1 MTFLHNLIN
10 RSILVLFLLIFLIP
24 NVSTVA
30 VTNITQLTYGTEIS
44 YSNPAWS
51 PDGKKIVLN
60 KNEIIHTMNADGSN
74 ITSTGQSGYFAKWTP
89 DGTKIVFNLDGS
101 ISIMNIDGSDQ
112 KKLIAPANN
121 PTISSDGK
129 QIAFDAGGVPGVP
142 VTPDEGIGIFVM
154 NTEGADVKRIAYDF
168 PRGELILPSWSP
180 DGKKIVFT
188 KDGYDGTIHI
198 MDFDGSNMTS
208 TGQQGTYARWSPDGE
223 HIAFLSNRAGD
234 MFLGMKLDHIY
245 LMDSEGT
252 NVSQLTFGDKRW
264 DKIFDLAPDGKRI
277 VFGSEVPPTAPKTI
291 NNIYIMT
298 LDFNITLPT
307 VIKTST
313 VTPTATETTTQTPEV
328 PGFSLLIALL
338 SIALLVLAKKS
349 KT

>member
-1 MTFLHNLIN
+1 MTFFHNLIN
-10 RSILVLFLLIFLIP
+10 RSILILFLLIFLIP
-24 NVSTVA
+24 QVSAVA
-30 VTNITQLTYGTEIS
+30 VTNITQLTSGTEIS
-44 YSNPAWS
+44 YGNPAWS
-51 PDGKKIVLN
+51 PDGNKIVLN

-208 TGQQGTYARWSPDGE
+208 TGQQGTYARWSPDGK
-223 HIAFLSNRAGD
+223 HIAFLSKRAVD
-234 MFLGMKLDHIY
+234 TFQGMKLDHIY
-245 LMDSEGT
+245 VMDVDGSNIT
-252 NVSQLTFGDKRW
+252 QLTFGDNRW
-264 DKIFDLAPDGKRI
+264 DGLLDWSPDGTKI
-277 VFGSEVPPTAPKTI
+277 VFDSAIPSPKTRG
-291 NNIYIMT
+291 NIFIMT
-298 LDFNITLPT
+298 LDFNVTSLTATPT
-307 VIKTST
+307 I
-313 VTPTATETTTQTPEV
+313 TPTATATTTQTPKV
-328 PGFSLLIALL
+328 SGFSLLLVFV
-338 SIALLVLAKKS
+338 SILMLVLVKRIKR
-349 KT
+349 

>member
-10 RSILVLFLLIFLIP
+10 RSILILFLVTLLIQ
-24 NVSTVA
+24 NASAVA
-30 VTNITQLTYGTEIS
+30 VVNITQLTYGTDIS
-44 YSNPAWS
+44 YGNPAWS

-60 KNEIIHTMNADGSN
+60 KNELLHTMNADGSN
-74 ITSTGQSGYFAKWTP
+74 ITSTGQSGYFAKWSP
-89 DGTKIVFNLDGS
+89 DGSKIVFVRDGLL
-101 ISIMNIDGSDQ
+101 SIMNPNGSAQ
-112 KKLIAPANN
+112 KTVIAPAGS
-121 PTISSDGK
+121 PDISPDGRY
-129 QIAFDAGGVPGVP
+129 IAFDAGGVPGVP
-142 VTPDEGIGIFVM
+142 VTPDEGIGIFVI
-154 NTEGADVKRIAYDF
+154 NIDGTNVKRIAYDY

-328 PGFSLLIALL
+328 PGFSLLLALL
-338 SIALLVLAKKS
+338 SIALLVLANKS
-349 KT
+349 KR